1 MQKITP
7 NLWFDTQAEEALQL
21 YVSIFRNS
29 RITGMI
35 RYGKAGAEVSGM
47 KEGSVMTVSFELN
60 GQGFTALNGGPVFK
74 FNESVSFVVNC
85 GTQVEVDHYWKK
97 LSEGGDEKARVCGW
111 LKDRFGLSWQVV
123 PVVLSEMLQDRDP
136 EKAGRVMKAMLAM
149 KKLDIGTL
157 KRAYEG
163 G

>member
-29 RITGMI
+29 RITGMT